1 MVTYN
6 ILYCMRVYVCMFVST
21 WGRATGFQLHPIAPC
36 MTSAVLGGPKV
47 CCVFL
52 VLRRFE
58 SVHLFLSSFST
69 LPDGSPYINEFKCG
83 EHNI

>member
-1 MVTYN
+1 
-6 ILYCMRVYVCMFVST
+6 
-21 WGRATGFQLHPIAPC
+21 

-52 VLRRFE
+52 VLSRFE

-69 LPDGSPYINEFKCG
+69 LPDGSPYKNEFKCG